1 MPTQRHCLSVFD
13 NPDRKVIV
21 SFNKTLVGRDFSTYL
36 GCWEVNGTTYQC
48 GKVPLPSDGD
58 SQQKLLTIVLP
69 VVLTIVMVPI
79 VGFTIYKYKKL
90 RLQKKIQQQQQE
102 AILKQQRH
110 MAILNLDFT
119 KAMQIRDLEMG
130 IQSHH

>member
-36 GCWEVNGTTYQC
+36 GCWKVNGTTYQC
-48 GKVPLPSDGD
+48 GEIPLPSDGD

-69 VVLTIVMVPI
+69 VCLTIGVVFI
-79 VGFTIYKYKKL
+79 GSLIYVFVRNY
-90 RLQKKIQQQQQE
+90 RLKNKVLEIRQQQ
-102 AILKQQRH
+102 R

-119 KAMQIRDLEMG
+119 KAMQLKDLELG
-130 IQSHH
+130 LV

>member
-48 GKVPLPSDGD
+48 GEILLPSDGD
-58 SQQKLLTIVLP
+58 SQEKLLTIVLP
-69 VVLTIVMVPI
+69 VCLTIGVVFI
-79 VGFTIYKYKKL
+79 GSLIYVFVRNY
-90 RLQKKIQQQQQE
+90 RLKNKDLEIRQQQ
-102 AILKQQRH
+102 R

-119 KAMQIRDLEMG
+119 KAMQLKDLELG
-130 IQSHH
+130 LV

>member
-36 GCWEVNGTTYQC
+36 GCWEVNGTTYHC
-48 GKVPLPSDGD
+48 GEIPLPSDGD
-58 SQQKLLTIVLP
+58 SQQELLSIVLP

-90 RLQKKIQQQQQE
+90 RLQQQE

>member
-48 GKVPLPSDGD
+48 GEIPLPSGD
-58 SQQKLLTIVLP
+58 SRQKLLTIVLP
-69 VVLTIVMVPI
+69 VVLSIVMVPI
-79 VGFTIYKYKKL
+79 IGVTIYKCKKL
-90 RLQKKIQQQQQE
+90 RLQQQE
-102 AILKQQRH
+102 ANLKQQRH